1 MAEIDAFHDMRPLS
15 RWSVSTNEE
24 MNKSNGLNMNSN
36 CYMWQLVAPSGTVQ
50 NRTLEAQGSL
60 VTIVSAYCMEGS
72 LRRRGRTMLLQHQI
86 YTLGVCSETFHLHTA
101 RGWGV
106 SAGAMWLVPSGRELR
121 HVRFWYHLGPHSWV
135 IRNEALHISAFT
147 KRE

>member
-1 MAEIDAFHDMRPLS
+1 M
-15 RWSVSTNEE
+15 STNEE

-86 YTLGVCSETFHLHTA
+86 YTLEFA
-101 RGWGV
+101 Q
-106 SAGAMWLVPSGRELR
+106 R
-121 HVRFWYHLGPHSWV
+121 HFIYIQPEDEG
-135 IRNEALHISAFT
+135 
-147 KRE
+147 